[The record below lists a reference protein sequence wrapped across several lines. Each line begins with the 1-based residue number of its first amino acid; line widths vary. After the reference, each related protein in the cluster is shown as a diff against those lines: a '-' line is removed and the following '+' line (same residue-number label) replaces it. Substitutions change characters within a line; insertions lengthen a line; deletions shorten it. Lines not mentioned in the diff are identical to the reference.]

1 MCGIAGSWR
10 RDGPVEFA
18 AARRNV
24 TQMARSLVHRGP
36 DAAGAWVDADAG
48 IAFGHQR
55 LAILDLS
62 PAGDQPMHSATG
74 RYCIVYNGEIYNH
87 LELRRRLT
95 DEKRAPSWRGR
106 SDTET
111 LLACV
116 EAWGIE
122 AALDRIVGMF
132 AFALWDAQDRALILA
147 RDRMGEKP
155 LCYAMHGSTL
165 LFASELRA
173 FGQYPGF
180 EPEIDRG
187 ALVLLL
193 QFNCIPAPYSIRSG
207 VRKLPPGTWLRIPAG
222 STDLSEPAAYWSL
235 GTCAEAGQSEPFDF
249 SAPEAATSLRA
260 LLGDVVRS
268 QMLSDVPL
276 GAFLSG
282 GIDSS
287 TIVALM
293 QERSDRPV
301 RTFTIGFREADF
313 DEAQHAAAVAKH
325 LGTDHREL
333 YVTGKDARDIVT
345 QLGGIFDEPFAGV
358 SQIPT
363 ILLSRLTR
371 REVTVAMSGDGGDEI
386 FGGYARYLIPDYFR
400 RRRTTDA
407 MVSDEKLDE
416 IYVVRVRKWRDAINL
431 VPGAETLTT
440 LVGRRADWPN
450 LAAPESRMMAV
461 DAMTYLPDNILVK
474 VDRSAMSASLET
486 RAPYLDRRVVE
497 FAWRLPP
504 PLKAARAIGK
514 RVLRDVL
521 YEFVPRSLF
530 DRPKQGFSVP
540 VDDWLRGELRDWAEP
555 LLSERR
561 LREDGIF
568 DPVPICSLWAA
579 HLAGRQQAGNRLWAV
594 LMFQAWRDAQR
605 SGTRAPM
612 QKP

>member
-10 RDGPVEFA
+10 RDGLVDEV

-24 TQMARSLVHRGP
+24 TQMARSLAHRGP
-36 DAAGAWVDADAG
+36 DGDGAWVDAEAG
-48 IAFGHQR
+48 IAFGHRR

-62 PAGDQPMHSATG
+62 PAGDQPMRSESG

-87 LELRRRLT
+87 VELRRRLS
-95 DEKRAPSWRGR
+95 DEKRVPAWRGH

-111 LLACV
+111 LLACI

-122 AALDRIVGMF
+122 ATLDRITGMF
-132 AFALWDAQDRALILA
+132 AFALWDAQERALILA

-155 LCYAMHGSTL
+155 LCYAMHGNTL

-173 FGQYPGF
+173 FGRYPGF
-180 EPEIDRG
+180 EPAIDRG

-193 QFNCIPAPYSIRSG
+193 QFNCIPAPHSIRHG

-222 STDLSEPAAYWSL
+222 STDLPEPVPYWSL
-235 GTCAEAGQSEPFDF
+235 GRWAEAGERAPFDGG
-249 SAPEAATSLRA
+249 ATEAAASLRA

-287 TIVALM
+287 TIVALL
-293 QERSDRPV
+293 QEQSDRPV
-301 RTFTIGFREADF
+301 RTFTIGFHEADF
-313 DEAQHAAAVAKH
+313 DEARHAAAVAKH
-325 LGTDHREL
+325 LGTNHETVYL
-333 YVTGKDARDIVT
+333 TARDALDVVT
-345 QLGGIFDEPFAGV
+345 QLGAIFDEPFADV

-371 REVTVAMSGDGGDEI
+371 AKVTVAMSGDGGDEI
-386 FGGYARYLIPDYFR
+386 FGGYNRYLLPEQIRQKLVRLP
-400 RRRTTDA
+400 A
-407 MVSDEKLDE
+407 GASDIDDL
-416 IYVVRVRKWRDAINL
+416 YVGRVRKWPAARS
-431 VPGAETLTT
+431 VVRGAEPLTT
-440 LVGRRADWPN
+440 LVERRSEWPV

-461 DAMTYLPDNILVK
+461 DALSYLPDNILVK

-504 PLKAARAIGK
+504 FFKAARAIGK

-521 YEFVPRSLF
+521 YEYVPRALF

-540 VDDWLRGELRDWAEP
+540 VDDWLRGSLRDWAEP

-561 LREDGIF
+561 LRDDGIF
-568 DPVPICSLWAA
+568 DPAPIRNLWDG
-579 HLAGRQQAGNRLWAV
+579 HQSRRHQFGNRLWAV
-594 LMFQAWRDAQR
+594 LMFQAWLDAQR
-605 SGTRAPM
+605 NPN
-612 QKP
+612 

>member
-1 MCGIAGSWR
+1 MCGIAGLWR
-10 RDGPVEFA
+10 RDGPIDPA
-18 AARRNV
+18 ASRRIV
-24 TQMARSLVHRGP
+24 AAMARSLVHRGP
-36 DAAGAWVDADAG
+36 DGAGAWVDAEAG

-62 PAGDQPMHSATG
+62 PAGDQPMRSAAG
-74 RYCIVYNGEIYNH
+74 RYCVVYNGEIYNH
-87 LELRRRLT
+87 VELRQRLT
-95 DEKRAPSWRGR
+95 DESRAPAWRGH

-111 LLACV
+111 LLACI

-122 AALDRIVGMF
+122 ATLERIVGMF
-132 AFALWDAQDRALILA
+132 AFALWDAQERALILA

-165 LFASELRA
+165 LFGSELRA
-173 FGQYPGF
+173 LGAYPGF

-187 ALVLLL
+187 ALALLL
-193 QFNCIPAPYSIRSG
+193 QFNCVPAPHSIRIG
-207 VRKLPPGTWLRIPAG
+207 VRKLPPGTWLRIPTG
-222 STDLSEPAAYWSL
+222 STALPEPVAYWSL
-235 GTCAEAGQSEPFDF
+235 GHCAEAGERAPFDG
-249 SAPEAATSLRA
+249 SATEAAQCLRA

-293 QERSDRPV
+293 QEQADRPV
-301 RTFTIGFREADF
+301 RTFTIGFHEAGF
-313 DEAQHAAAVAKH
+313 DEAQHAASVAKH
-325 LGTDHREL
+325 LGTDHTEVYL
-333 YVTGKDARDIVT
+333 AARDALDVIA

-371 REVTVAMSGDGGDEI
+371 AQVTVAMSGDGGDEI
-386 FGGYARYLIPDYFR
+386 FGGYNRYLLPEQFR
-400 RRRTTDA
+400 QKRAQLPAGTAHIDDLY
-407 MVSDEKLDE
+407 VS
-416 IYVVRVRKWRDAINL
+416 RVRKWPSARA
-431 VPGAETLTT
+431 VVRRAEPLAT
-440 LVGRRADWPN
+440 LVERRADWPA
-450 LAAPESRMMAV
+450 LAAPEGRMMAV

-497 FAWRLPP
+497 FAWRLPSS
-504 PLKAARAIGK
+504 LKVARGVGK
-514 RVLRDVL
+514 RVLRNVL
-521 YEFVPRSLF
+521 YEFVPRALF

-540 VDDWLRGELRDWAEP
+540 VDSWLRGELRDWAEP

-561 LREDGIF
+561 LREDGVF
-568 DPVPICSLWAA
+568 EPLPIRRLWKA
-579 HLAGRQQAGNRLWAV
+579 HQDGRQQAGNRLWAV
-594 LMFQAWRDAQR
+594 LMFQAWLDAQR
-605 SGTRAPM
+605 ATTRTAA
-612 QKP
+612 

>member
-1 MCGIAGSWR
+1 MCGIAGLLR
-10 RDGPVEFA
+10 RDGPVDVA
-18 AARRNV
+18 AARHNV
-24 TQMARSLVHRGP
+24 TQMAKSLAHRGP
-36 DAAGAWVDADAG
+36 DAAGAWVDAEAG

-62 PAGDQPMHSATG
+62 PAGEQPMHSATG

-87 LELRRRLT
+87 PELRRRLAN
-95 DEKRAPSWRGR
+95 EQRAPAWRGH

-122 AALDRIVGMF
+122 ATLDRITGMF
-132 AFALWDAQDRALILA
+132 AFALWDAQERALVLA

-155 LCYAMHGSTL
+155 LCYAMHGNTL

-173 FGQYPGF
+173 LGRYPGF

-193 QFNCIPAPYSIRSG
+193 QFNCIPAPHSIRVG

-222 STDLSEPAAYWSL
+222 ATELPAPVPYWSL
-235 GTCAEAGQSEPFDF
+235 GQCAEVGERAPFEGG
-249 SAPEAATSLRA
+249 AAEAATSLRA

-268 QMLSDVPL
+268 QMVSDVPL

-293 QERSDRPV
+293 QEQAGRPV
-301 RTFTIGFREADF
+301 RTFTIGFHETGF

-325 LGTDHREL
+325 LGTDHTEIYL
-333 YVTGKDARDIVT
+333 AARDALDVVA
-345 QLGGIFDEPFAGV
+345 QLGEIFDEPFAGV

-363 ILLSRLTR
+363 ILLSRLTHR
-371 REVTVAMSGDGGDEI
+371 SVTVAMSGDGGDEI
-386 FGGYARYLIPDYFR
+386 FGGYNRYLLPEKIRQKLVRLPAGASDIDDLY
-400 RRRTTDA
+400 
-407 MVSDEKLDE
+407 VS
-416 IYVVRVRKWRDAINL
+416 RVRKWPAARTVVRDAEPL
-431 VPGAETLTT
+431 AT
-440 LVGRRADWPN
+440 LVERRSEWPV

-461 DAMTYLPDNILVK
+461 DALTYLPDNILVK

-497 FAWRLPP
+497 FAWSLPP
-504 PLKAARAIGK
+504 ALKAARAIGK

-521 YEFVPRSLF
+521 FEYVPRSFF

-540 VDDWLRGELRDWAEP
+540 VDDWLRGSLRDWAEP
-555 LLSERR
+555 LLSQRR
-561 LREDGIF
+561 LQEDGIF
-568 DPVPICSLWAA
+568 EPAPICDLWKS
-579 HLAGRQQAGNRLWAV
+579 HIAGRQQAGNRLWAV
-594 LMFQAWRDAQR
+594 LMFQAWLDAQR
-605 SGTRAPM
+605 ATKHAAA
-612 QKP
+612 